1 MTENHSE
8 LSKMHECLI
17 QAFCDYHLPDSEL
30 IDDSEETISAG
41 AAAFDMLE
49 LVGRVPKD
57 QDFVFITLGNKICL
71 NHVKIRQNKL
81 RTETI
86 PLEVEVLPGNKSK
99 LNEVGLDFY
108 KVPKGKRFKIFHR
121 DAQSEV
127 KWKDYS
133 SEIVSYENQLDDL
146 LENSDMFSAVIKMLK
161 KAVRHIINGSDTVS
175 AIVFVED
182 GIKLANDLQ
191 ALTKENLGFSNLV
204 ISSVNGGEFNNHL
217 WCVFREMEDFVYYEG
232 RPVLNANHESG
243 EESLWRFSQGSFSQ
257 QPEFSI
263 SDCEEE
269 LFAVLHSNLS
279 EEIKL
284 PVGHY
289 LLNEEMMTKARC
301 VEHIFKVSFP
311 DLFIKEFVE
320 KRELLIADIRKLTNK
335 LENKKST
342 RHKAGQLLDKLQTLE
357 VVLS

>member
-1 MTENHSE
+1 MTEIHSE

-17 QAFCDYHLPDSEL
+17 QAFCEYHLPNSEL
-30 IDDSEETISAG
+30 IADSEETISAG

-49 LVGRVPKD
+49 LVGRVPKN
-57 QDFVFITLGNKICL
+57 QDFVFITLGNNICL
-71 NHVKIRQNKL
+71 NHVKIRQNKF

-108 KVPKGKRFKIFHR
+108 KVPNGKKFKIFHR
-121 DAQSEV
+121 GPQSES

-133 SEIVSYENQLDDL
+133 SEIVSYKNQLDDL
-146 LENSDMFSAVIKMLK
+146 LENRDAFSAVIKMLK

-182 GIKLANDLQ
+182 GIKFANDLQ
-191 ALTKENLGFSNLV
+191 AQIKENLGFSNLV
-204 ISSVNGGEFNNHL
+204 ISSVNAAEINNHL
-217 WCVFREMEDFVYYEG
+217 WCVFREMEDFVYYEE
-232 RPVLNANHESG
+232 RPVLIANHESG
-243 EESLWRFSQGSFSQ
+243 EESLWVFSQGSFSQ
-257 QPEFSI
+257 QPDFST
-263 SDCEEE
+263 SECENE
-269 LFAVLHSNLS
+269 LFAVLHCNLP
-279 EEIKL
+279 EEIKM

-320 KRELLIADIRKLTNK
+320 KREALKAEIRKLTNK
-335 LENKKST
+335 LQNKKST
-342 RHKAGQLLDKLQTLE
+342 RLKAGQLLDNLQTLE